1 MAKTKSRFVCTVCAA
16 AYPKWQG
23 KCSDCGE
30 WNTLEEEIVAVEKPR
45 GLTGGTGARSGY
57 AGVTAGQVQTLDKV
71 ELIQDTVMP
80 SGISEFD
87 RVLGGG
93 LVRGSVVLIGGD
105 PGIGKSTL
113 LLQTVHQLAQRVP
126 CLYVSGEE
134 SPRQIGLRAERLG
147 LARDK
152 IRLYSETQIEKILA
166 TADAE
171 APQVL
176 VVDSIQTLYSDA
188 LSAAPGA
195 VSQLRET
202 AAQLVRYAKTT
213 GTTVFLIGHVTK
225 EGAIAGPRVLEHM
238 VDTVLYFESE
248 AGSRYRMLRAVKNRF
263 GPVNEL
269 GMFAMLEGG
278 LKPVNNPSAIFLS
291 RPDGNQA
298 GSAVFPVWEG
308 SRALLVEMQALVD
321 GNGGG
326 SYARRVT
333 QGFDSGRL
341 AMLLAV
347 LNRHGG
353 LSMHDMDVYVNVVG
367 GLKITETASDLA
379 VVAAAVSSLR
389 GRAIARDTV
398 IFGEIGLAG
407 ELRPAANGEARIK
420 AAEQHGFKRI
430 ILPTANQPRQKDN
443 KLIIY
448 PADTLSRALNQLQE
462 MEE

>member
-1 MAKTKSRFVCTVCAA
+1 MARAKTRFVCQSCGSSF
-16 AYPKWQG
+16 PKWQG
-23 KCSDCGE
+23 KCDACGE
-30 WNTLEEEIVAVEKPR
+30 WNTLQEEAVVETKTPPR
-45 GLTGGTGARSGY
+45 GGRSGGY
-57 AGVTAGQVQTLDKV
+57 AGVAAGQVQRLHEVD
-71 ELIQDTVMP
+71 LHRDTVMP

-113 LLQTVHQLAQRVP
+113 LLQTVHHLAQQVE

-134 SPRQIGLRAERLG
+134 SPRQIGLRAQRLG
-147 LARDK
+147 LSREK
-152 IRLYSETQIEKILA
+152 IALYSETQIERILA
-166 TADAE
+166 TAE
-171 APQVL
+171 AHQPQVL
-176 VVDSIQTLYSDA
+176 VVDSIQTLYSEA

-195 VSQLRET
+195 VSQLREC
-202 AAQLVRYAKTT
+202 AAQLVRFAKNS

-248 AGSRYRMLRAVKNRF
+248 AGSRFRMLRAIKNRF

-269 GMFAMLEGG
+269 GMFAMLENG
-278 LKPVNNPSAIFLS
+278 LKAVSNPSAIFLS

-298 GSAVFPVWEG
+298 GSAIFPVWEG
-308 SRALLVEMQALVD
+308 SRALLVEVQALVD
-321 GNGGG
+321 ANSGN
-326 SYARRVT
+326 YARRVT
-333 QGFDSGRL
+333 QGFDGGRL

-353 LSMHDMDVYVNVVG
+353 ISMHDMDVYVNVVG
-367 GLKITETASDLA
+367 GLKISETASDLA
-379 VVAAAVSSLR
+379 VLAAAVSSLR
-389 GRAIARDTV
+389 GKAIARDTV
-398 IFGEIGLAG
+398 IFGEVGLAG

-420 AAEQHGFKRI
+420 AAEQHGFKKL
-430 ILPTANQPRQKDN
+430 ILPRANLPRARA
-443 KLIIY
+443 KLSIY
-448 PADTLSRALNQLQE
+448 AADTLSEALEQLKE

>member
-1 MAKTKSRFVCTVCAA
+1 MAKAKTRFVCQACGSSF
-16 AYPKWQG
+16 PKWQG

-30 WNTLEEEIVAVEKPR
+30 WNTLQEEAVVEEKSTPR
-45 GLTGGTGARSGY
+45 GGRSGGY
-57 AGVTAGQVQTLDKV
+57 AGVAAGQVQRLHEVD
-71 ELIQDTVMP
+71 LHRDTVMP

-113 LLQTVHQLAQRVP
+113 LLQTVHHLAQQVD

-147 LARDK
+147 LSREK
-152 IRLYSETQIEKILA
+152 IALYSETQIERILA
-166 TADAE
+166 TAE
-171 APQVL
+171 AHRPQVM

-195 VSQLRET
+195 VSQLREC
-202 AAQLVRYAKTT
+202 AAQLVRYAKTS

-248 AGSRYRMLRAVKNRF
+248 AGSRFRMLRAIKNRF

-269 GMFAMLEGG
+269 GMFAMLENG
-278 LKPVNNPSAIFLS
+278 LKAVSNPSAIFLS

-298 GSAVFPVWEG
+298 GSAIFPVWEG
-308 SRALLVEMQALVD
+308 SRALLVEVQALVD
-321 GNGGG
+321 ANSGN
-326 SYARRVT
+326 YARRVT
-333 QGFDSGRL
+333 QGFDGGRL

-353 LSMHDMDVYVNVVG
+353 ISMHDMDVYVNVVG
-367 GLKITETASDLA
+367 GLKISETASDLA
-379 VVAAAVSSLR
+379 VLAAAVSSLR
-389 GRAIARDTV
+389 GKAIARDTA
-398 IFGEIGLAG
+398 IFGEVGLAG

-420 AAEQHGFKRI
+420 AAEQHGFKKL
-430 ILPTANQPRQKDN
+430 ILPRANQPRN
-443 KLIIY
+443 HAKLNIY
-448 PADTLSRALNQLQE
+448 AADTLAEALDQLKE
-462 MEE
+462 ME

>member
-1 MAKTKSRFVCTVCAA
+1 MAKAKVQFVCQQCGSVF
-16 AYPKWQG
+16 PKWQG

-30 WNTLEEEIVAVEKPR
+30 WNTLEEVVVDKPR
-45 GLTGGTGARSGY
+45 GVSAQRSGGY
-57 AGVTAGQVQTLDKV
+57 AGVSAGQVQRLDQV
-71 ELIQDTVMP
+71 DLCQDTVTP
-80 SGISEFD
+80 CGISEFD

-113 LLQTVHQLAQRVP
+113 LLQTLHHLSQKIP

-147 LARDK
+147 LSREH
-152 IRLYSETQIEKILA
+152 IELYSETQIERILA
-166 TADAE
+166 TADAHK
-171 APQVL
+171 PQVL
-176 VVDSIQTLYSDA
+176 VVDSIQTLYSEA

-195 VSQLRET
+195 VSQLREAT
-202 AAQLVRYAKTT
+202 AQLVRFAKNT

-248 AGSRYRMLRAVKNRF
+248 AGSRYRMLRAIKNRF

-269 GMFAMLEGG
+269 GMFAMLDSG
-278 LKPVNNPSAIFLS
+278 LKAVNNPSAIFLS

-308 SRALLVEMQALVD
+308 SRALLVEVQALVD
-321 GNGGG
+321 SNGG

-347 LNRHGG
+347 LHRHGG
-353 LSMHDMDVYVNVVG
+353 ISMHDMDVYVNVVG

-379 VVAAAVSSLR
+379 VLAAAVSSLR
-389 GRAIARDTV
+389 GKAIPRDIV
-398 IFGEIGLAG
+398 IIGEIGLAG
-407 ELRPAANGEARIK
+407 ELRPVVNGEARIK
-420 AAEQHGFKRI
+420 SAEQHGFKRI
-430 ILPTANQPRQKDN
+430 ILPKANKPRTKV
-443 KLIIY
+443 KLDVI
-448 PADTLSRALNQLQE
+448 AATTLSEALHQLQE
-462 MEE
+462 MEI

>member
-1 MAKTKSRFVCTVCAA
+1 MAKAKTRFVCQVCGASF
-16 AYPKWQG
+16 PKWQG
-23 KCSDCGE
+23 KCNDCGE
-30 WNTLEEEIVAVEKPR
+30 WNTLQEEALEENKAPPR
-45 GLTGGTGARSGY
+45 GGRSGGY
-57 AGVTAGQVQTLDKV
+57 AGIAAGQIQHLHEVDLY
-71 ELIQDTVMP
+71 QDTVIP

-113 LLQTVHQLAQRVP
+113 LLQTVHHLAQQIE

-147 LARDK
+147 LAREK
-152 IRLYSETQIEKILA
+152 IALYSETQIERILA
-166 TADAE
+166 TAE
-171 APQVL
+171 AHQPQVL
-176 VVDSIQTLYSDA
+176 VIDSIQTLYSEA

-195 VSQLRET
+195 VSQLREC
-202 AAQLVRYAKTT
+202 AAQLVRYAKTS

-248 AGSRYRMLRAVKNRF
+248 AGSRFRMLRAIKNRF

-269 GMFAMLEGG
+269 GMFAMLENG

-298 GSAVFPVWEG
+298 GSAIFPVWEG

-321 GNGGG
+321 ANAGH
-326 SYARRVT
+326 YVRRVT
-333 QGFDSGRL
+333 QGFDGGRL
-341 AMLLAV
+341 SMLLAV

-353 LSMHDMDVYVNVVG
+353 ISMHDMDVYVNVVG
-367 GLKITETASDLA
+367 GLKISETASDLA
-379 VVAAAVSSLR
+379 VLAAVVSSLR
-389 GRAIARDTV
+389 SRAIARDTA
-398 IFGEIGLAG
+398 IFGEVGLAG

-420 AAEQHGFKRI
+420 AAEQHGFKRL
-430 ILPTANQPRQKDN
+430 ILPKANCPRSHA
-443 KLIIY
+443 KLHIY
-448 PADTLSRALNQLQE
+448 AAETLAEALEQLQE
-462 MEE
+462 MEG

>member
-1 MAKTKSRFVCTVCAA
+1 MAKAKTRFVCQSCGSSF
-16 AYPKWQG
+16 PKWQG
-23 KCSDCGE
+23 KCDACGE
-30 WNTLEEEIVAVEKPR
+30 WNTLQEEAVVETKTPPR
-45 GLTGGTGARSGY
+45 GGRSGGY
-57 AGVTAGQVQTLDKV
+57 AGVAAGQVQRLHEVD
-71 ELIQDTVMP
+71 LHRDTVMP

-113 LLQTVHQLAQRVP
+113 LLQTVHHLAQQVE

-134 SPRQIGLRAERLG
+134 SPRQIGLRAQRLG
-147 LARDK
+147 LSREK
-152 IRLYSETQIEKILA
+152 IALYSETQIERILA
-166 TADAE
+166 TAE
-171 APQVL
+171 AHQPQVL
-176 VVDSIQTLYSDA
+176 VVDSIQTLYSEA

-195 VSQLRET
+195 VSQLREC
-202 AAQLVRYAKTT
+202 AAQLVRFAKNS

-248 AGSRYRMLRAVKNRF
+248 AGSRFRMLRAIKNRF

-269 GMFAMLEGG
+269 GMFAMLENG
-278 LKPVNNPSAIFLS
+278 LKAVSNPSAIFLS

-298 GSAVFPVWEG
+298 GSAIFPVWEG
-308 SRALLVEMQALVD
+308 SRALLVEVQALVD
-321 GNGGG
+321 ANSGN
-326 SYARRVT
+326 YARRVT
-333 QGFDSGRL
+333 QGFDGGRL

-353 LSMHDMDVYVNVVG
+353 ISMHDMDVYVNVVG
-367 GLKITETASDLA
+367 GLKISETASDLA
-379 VVAAAVSSLR
+379 VLAAAVSSLR
-389 GRAIARDTV
+389 GKAIARDTV
-398 IFGEIGLAG
+398 IFGEVGLAG

-420 AAEQHGFKRI
+420 AAEQHGFKKL
-430 ILPTANQPRQKDN
+430 ILPRANLPRARA
-443 KLIIY
+443 KLNIY
-448 PADTLSRALNQLQE
+448 AADTLSEALEQLKE

>member
-1 MAKTKSRFVCTVCAA
+1 MAKAKTRFVCQSCGSSF
-16 AYPKWQG
+16 PKWQG
-23 KCSDCGE
+23 KCDACGE
-30 WNTLEEEIVAVEKPR
+30 WNTLQEEAVLETKTPPR
-45 GLTGGTGARSGY
+45 GGRSGGY
-57 AGVTAGQVQTLDKV
+57 AGVAAGQVQRLHEVD
-71 ELIQDTVMP
+71 LHRDTVMP

-113 LLQTVHQLAQRVP
+113 LLQTVHHLAQQVE

-134 SPRQIGLRAERLG
+134 SPRQIGLRAQRLG
-147 LARDK
+147 LSREK
-152 IRLYSETQIEKILA
+152 IALYSETQIERILA
-166 TADAE
+166 TAE
-171 APQVL
+171 AHQPQVL
-176 VVDSIQTLYSDA
+176 VVDSIQTLYSEA

-195 VSQLRET
+195 VSQLREC
-202 AAQLVRYAKTT
+202 AAQLVRFAKNS

-248 AGSRYRMLRAVKNRF
+248 AGSRFRMLRAIKNRF

-269 GMFAMLEGG
+269 GMFAMLENG
-278 LKPVNNPSAIFLS
+278 LKAVSNPSAIFLS

-298 GSAVFPVWEG
+298 GSAIFPVWEG
-308 SRALLVEMQALVD
+308 SRALLVEVQALVD
-321 GNGGG
+321 ANSGN
-326 SYARRVT
+326 YARRVT
-333 QGFDSGRL
+333 QGFDGGRL

-353 LSMHDMDVYVNVVG
+353 ISMHDMDVYVNVVG
-367 GLKITETASDLA
+367 GLKISETASDLA
-379 VVAAAVSSLR
+379 VLAAAVSSLR
-389 GRAIARDTV
+389 GKAIARDTV
-398 IFGEIGLAG
+398 IFGEGGLAG

-420 AAEQHGFKRI
+420 AAEQHGFKKL
-430 ILPTANQPRQKDN
+430 ILPRANLPRARA
-443 KLIIY
+443 KLNIY
-448 PADTLSRALNQLQE
+448 AADTLSEALEQLKE

>member
-1 MAKTKSRFVCTVCAA
+1 MAKAKTRFVCQSCGSSF
-16 AYPKWQG
+16 PKWQG
-23 KCSDCGE
+23 KCDACGE
-30 WNTLEEEIVAVEKPR
+30 WNTLQEEAVVETKTPPR
-45 GLTGGTGARSGY
+45 GGRSGGY
-57 AGVTAGQVQTLDKV
+57 AGVAAGQVQRLHEVD
-71 ELIQDTVMP
+71 LHRDTVMP

-113 LLQTVHQLAQRVP
+113 LLQTVHHLAQQVE

-134 SPRQIGLRAERLG
+134 SPRQIGLRAQRLG
-147 LARDK
+147 LSREK
-152 IRLYSETQIEKILA
+152 IALYSETQIERILA
-166 TADAE
+166 TAE
-171 APQVL
+171 AHQPQVL
-176 VVDSIQTLYSDA
+176 VVDSIQTLYSEA

-195 VSQLRET
+195 VSQLREC
-202 AAQLVRYAKTT
+202 AAQLVRFAKNS

-248 AGSRYRMLRAVKNRF
+248 AGSRFRMLRAIKNRF

-269 GMFAMLEGG
+269 GMFAMLENG
-278 LKPVNNPSAIFLS
+278 LKAVSNPSAIFLS

-298 GSAVFPVWEG
+298 GSAIFPVWEG
-308 SRALLVEMQALVD
+308 SRALLVEVQALVD
-321 GNGGG
+321 ANSGN
-326 SYARRVT
+326 YARRVT
-333 QGFDSGRL
+333 QGFDGGRL

-353 LSMHDMDVYVNVVG
+353 ISMHDMDVYVNVVG
-367 GLKITETASDLA
+367 GLKISETASDLA
-379 VVAAAVSSLR
+379 VLAAAVSSLR
-389 GRAIARDTV
+389 GKAIARDTV
-398 IFGEIGLAG
+398 IFGEVGLAG

-420 AAEQHGFKRI
+420 AAEQHGFKKL
-430 ILPTANQPRQKDN
+430 ILPRANLPRARA
-443 KLIIY
+443 KLSIY
-448 PADTLSRALNQLQE
+448 AADTLSEALEQLKE

>member
-1 MAKTKSRFVCTVCAA
+1 MAKAKTRFVCQSCGSSF
-16 AYPKWQG
+16 PKWQG
-23 KCSDCGE
+23 KCDACGE
-30 WNTLEEEIVAVEKPR
+30 WNTLQEEAVVETKTPPR
-45 GLTGGTGARSGY
+45 GGRSGGY
-57 AGVTAGQVQTLDKV
+57 AGIAAGQVQRLHEVD
-71 ELIQDTVMP
+71 LHRDTVMP

-113 LLQTVHQLAQRVP
+113 LLQTVHHLAQQVE

-134 SPRQIGLRAERLG
+134 SPRQIGLRAQRLG
-147 LARDK
+147 LSREK
-152 IRLYSETQIEKILA
+152 IALYSETQIERILA
-166 TADAE
+166 TAE
-171 APQVL
+171 AHQPQVL
-176 VVDSIQTLYSDA
+176 VVDSIQTLYSEA

-195 VSQLRET
+195 VSQLREC
-202 AAQLVRYAKTT
+202 AAQLVRFAKNS

-248 AGSRYRMLRAVKNRF
+248 AGSRFRMLRAIKNRF

-269 GMFAMLEGG
+269 GMFAMLENG
-278 LKPVNNPSAIFLS
+278 LKAVSNPSAIFLS

-298 GSAVFPVWEG
+298 GSAIFPVWEG
-308 SRALLVEMQALVD
+308 SRALLVEVQALVD
-321 GNGGG
+321 ANSGN
-326 SYARRVT
+326 YARRVT
-333 QGFDSGRL
+333 QGFDGGRL

-353 LSMHDMDVYVNVVG
+353 ISMHDMDVYVNVVG
-367 GLKITETASDLA
+367 GLKISETASDLA
-379 VVAAAVSSLR
+379 VLAAAVSSLR
-389 GRAIARDTV
+389 GKAIARDTV
-398 IFGEIGLAG
+398 IFGEVGLAG

-420 AAEQHGFKRI
+420 AAEQHGFKKL
-430 ILPTANQPRQKDN
+430 ILPRANLPRAHA
-443 KLIIY
+443 KLNIY
-448 PADTLSRALNQLQE
+448 AADTLSEALEQLKE

>member
-1 MAKTKSRFVCTVCAA
+1 MAKAKTRFVCQSCGSSF
-16 AYPKWQG
+16 PKWQG
-23 KCSDCGE
+23 KCDACGE
-30 WNTLEEEIVAVEKPR
+30 WNTLQEEAVVETKTPPR
-45 GLTGGTGARSGY
+45 GGRSGGY
-57 AGVTAGQVQTLDKV
+57 AGVAAGQVQRLHEVD
-71 ELIQDTVMP
+71 LHRDTVMP

-113 LLQTVHQLAQRVP
+113 LLQTVHHLAQQVE

-134 SPRQIGLRAERLG
+134 SPRQIGLRAQRLG
-147 LARDK
+147 LSREK
-152 IRLYSETQIEKILA
+152 IALYSETQIERILA
-166 TADAE
+166 TAE
-171 APQVL
+171 AHQPQVL
-176 VVDSIQTLYSDA
+176 VVDSIQTLYSEA

-195 VSQLRET
+195 VSQLREC
-202 AAQLVRYAKTT
+202 AAQLVRFAKNS

-248 AGSRYRMLRAVKNRF
+248 AGSRFRMLRAIKNRF

-269 GMFAMLEGG
+269 GMFAMLENG
-278 LKPVNNPSAIFLS
+278 LKVISNPSAIFLS

-298 GSAVFPVWEG
+298 GSAIFPVWEG
-308 SRALLVEMQALVD
+308 SRALLVEVQALVD
-321 GNGGG
+321 ANSGN
-326 SYARRVT
+326 YARRVT
-333 QGFDSGRL
+333 QGFDGGRL

-353 LSMHDMDVYVNVVG
+353 ISMHDMDVYVNVVG
-367 GLKITETASDLA
+367 GLKISETASDLA
-379 VVAAAVSSLR
+379 VLAAAVSSLR
-389 GRAIARDTV
+389 GKAIARDTV
-398 IFGEIGLAG
+398 IFGEVGLAG

-420 AAEQHGFKRI
+420 AAEQHGFKKL
-430 ILPTANQPRQKDN
+430 ILPRANLPRAHA
-443 KLIIY
+443 KLNIY
-448 PADTLSRALNQLQE
+448 AADTLSEALEQLKE

>member
-1 MAKTKSRFVCTVCAA
+1 MAKAKTRFVCQSCGSSF
-16 AYPKWQG
+16 PKWQG
-23 KCSDCGE
+23 KCDACGE
-30 WNTLEEEIVAVEKPR
+30 WNTLQEEAVVETKPPPR
-45 GLTGGTGARSGY
+45 GGRSGGY
-57 AGVTAGQVQTLDKV
+57 AGVAAGQVQRLHEVD
-71 ELIQDTVMP
+71 LHRDTVMP

-113 LLQTVHQLAQRVP
+113 LLQTVHHLAQQVE

-134 SPRQIGLRAERLG
+134 SPRQIGLRAQRLG
-147 LARDK
+147 LSREK
-152 IRLYSETQIEKILA
+152 IALYSETQIERILA
-166 TADAE
+166 TAE
-171 APQVL
+171 AHQPQVL
-176 VVDSIQTLYSDA
+176 VVDSIQTLYSEA

-195 VSQLRET
+195 VSQLREC
-202 AAQLVRYAKTT
+202 AAQLVRFAKNS

-248 AGSRYRMLRAVKNRF
+248 AGSRFRMLRAIKNRF

-269 GMFAMLEGG
+269 GMFAMLENG
-278 LKPVNNPSAIFLS
+278 LKAVSNPSAIFLS

-298 GSAVFPVWEG
+298 GSAIFPVWEG
-308 SRALLVEMQALVD
+308 SRALLVEVQALVD
-321 GNGGG
+321 ANSGN
-326 SYARRVT
+326 YARRVT
-333 QGFDSGRL
+333 QGFDGGRL

-353 LSMHDMDVYVNVVG
+353 ISMHDMDVYVNVVG
-367 GLKITETASDLA
+367 GLKISETASDLA
-379 VVAAAVSSLR
+379 VLAAAVSSLR
-389 GRAIARDTV
+389 GKAIARDTV
-398 IFGEIGLAG
+398 IFGEVGLAG

-420 AAEQHGFKRI
+420 AAEQHGFKKL
-430 ILPTANQPRQKDN
+430 ILPRANLPRARA
-443 KLIIY
+443 KLNIY
-448 PADTLSRALNQLQE
+448 AADTLSEALEQLKE

>member
-1 MAKTKSRFVCTVCAA
+1 MAKAKTQFVCQSCGAT
-16 AYPKWQG
+16 YPKWQG
-23 KCSDCGE
+23 KCNDCGE
-30 WNTLEEEIVAVEKPR
+30 WNTLEEELLVTEKPR
-45 GLTGGTGARSGY
+45 GLTGGARSGY
-57 AGVTAGQVQTLDKV
+57 AGVAAGQVQTLDQV
-71 ELIQDTVMP
+71 ELFQDTVIP

-113 LLQTVHQLAQRVP
+113 LLQTVHHLAHSVA

-147 LARDK
+147 LVREK

-166 TADAE
+166 TAEAE

-202 AAQLVRYAKTT
+202 AAQLVRFAKTT

-269 GMFAMLEGG
+269 GMFAMLEVG
-278 LKPVNNPSAIFLS
+278 LKPVSNPSAIFLS
-291 RPDGNQA
+291 RPDGNQP

-308 SRALLVEMQALVD
+308 SRALLVEVQALAD

-333 QGFDSGRL
+333 QGFDSGTI
-341 AMLLAV
+341 
-347 LNRHGG
+347 
-353 LSMHDMDVYVNVVG
+353 SNVISG
-367 GLKITETASDLA
+367 FTSAW
-379 VVAAAVSSLR
+379 
-389 GRAIARDTV
+389 RD
-398 IFGEIGLAG
+398 FHA
-407 ELRPAANGEARIK
+407 
-420 AAEQHGFKRI
+420 
-430 ILPTANQPRQKDN
+430 
-443 KLIIY
+443 
-448 PADTLSRALNQLQE
+448 
-462 MEE
+462 

>member
-1 MAKTKSRFVCTVCAA
+1 MAKAKTRFVCQHCGAV
-16 AYPKWQG
+16 YPKWQG
-23 KCSDCGE
+23 KCSDCGQ
-30 WNTLEEEIVAVEKPR
+30 WNSLQEEQVMEKAPR
-45 GLTGGTGARSGY
+45 GLSFGGGVRGGY
-57 AGVTAGQVQTLDKV
+57 AGVQAGEVQTLAQVD
-71 ELIQDTVMP
+71 LQQDTLTP

-113 LLQTVHQLAQRVP
+113 LLQTVHHLAQQLP

-134 SPRQIGLRAERLG
+134 SPRQIGWRAERLG
-147 LARDK
+147 LAREK

-171 APQVL
+171 RPQVL
-176 VVDSIQTLYSDA
+176 VVDSIQTLYSEA

-195 VSQLRET
+195 VSQVRET

-225 EGAIAGPRVLEHM
+225 EGSIAGPRVLEHM

-269 GMFAMLEGG
+269 GMFAMLEAG

-291 RPDGNQA
+291 RPDGQQA

-308 SRALLVEMQALVD
+308 SRVLLVEVQALVD
-321 GNGGG
+321 SNAG

-333 QGFDSGRL
+333 QGIDGGRL
-341 AMLLAV
+341 NMLLAV

-353 LSMHDMDVYVNVVG
+353 ISMHDMDVYINIVG
-367 GLKITETASDLA
+367 GLKISETASDLA
-379 VVAAAVSSLR
+379 VLAAAVSSLR
-389 GRAIARDTV
+389 GRALARDTV
-398 IFGEIGLAG
+398 VFGEIGLAG

-420 AAEQHGFKRI
+420 AAEQHGFRRVV
-430 ILPTANQPRQKDN
+430 LPKANHPRQIPKG
-443 KLIIY
+443 LSLY
-448 PADTLSRALNQLQE
+448 PASTLTEALDHLSSLE
-462 MEE
+462 

>member
-1 MAKTKSRFVCTVCAA
+1 MAKAKTRFVCQSCGSSF
-16 AYPKWQG
+16 PKWQG
-23 KCSDCGE
+23 KCDACGE
-30 WNTLEEEIVAVEKPR
+30 WNTLQEEAVVETKTPPR
-45 GLTGGTGARSGY
+45 GGRSGGY
-57 AGVTAGQVQTLDKV
+57 AGVAAGQVQRLHEVD
-71 ELIQDTVMP
+71 LHRDTVMP

-113 LLQTVHQLAQRVP
+113 LLQTVHHLAQQVE

-134 SPRQIGLRAERLG
+134 SPRQIGLRAQRLG
-147 LARDK
+147 LSREK
-152 IRLYSETQIEKILA
+152 IALYSETQIERILA
-166 TADAE
+166 TAE
-171 APQVL
+171 AHQPQVL
-176 VVDSIQTLYSDA
+176 VVDSIQTLYSEA

-195 VSQLRET
+195 VSQLREC
-202 AAQLVRYAKTT
+202 AAQLVRFAKNS

-248 AGSRYRMLRAVKNRF
+248 AGSRFRMLRAIKNRF

-269 GMFAMLEGG
+269 GMFAMLENG
-278 LKPVNNPSAIFLS
+278 LKAVSNPSAIFLS

-308 SRALLVEMQALVD
+308 SRALLVEVQALVD
-321 GNGGG
+321 ANSGN
-326 SYARRVT
+326 YARRVT
-333 QGFDSGRL
+333 QGFDGGRL

-353 LSMHDMDVYVNVVG
+353 ISMHDMDVYVNVVG
-367 GLKITETASDLA
+367 GLKISETASDLA
-379 VVAAAVSSLR
+379 VLAAAVSSLR
-389 GRAIARDTV
+389 GKAIARDTV
-398 IFGEIGLAG
+398 IFGEVGLAG

-420 AAEQHGFKRI
+420 AAEQHGFKKL
-430 ILPTANQPRQKDN
+430 ILPRANLPRARA
-443 KLIIY
+443 KLNIY
-448 PADTLSRALNQLQE
+448 AADTLSEALEQLKE